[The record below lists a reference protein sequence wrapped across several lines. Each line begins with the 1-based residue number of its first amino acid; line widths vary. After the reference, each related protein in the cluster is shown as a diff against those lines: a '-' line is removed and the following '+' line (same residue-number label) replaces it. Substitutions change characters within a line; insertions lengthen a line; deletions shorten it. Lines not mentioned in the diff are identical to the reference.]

1 VFIIKTSGP
10 SYLKRS
16 LTLIN
21 RVLQLPDN
29 EAKNVL
35 LQVYNEFS
43 GRYED
48 IQAIFDKHFEL
59 IKQRS
64 MVSMQ

>member
-10 SYLKRS
+10 SCLKRS

>member
-1 VFIIKTSGP
+1 
-10 SYLKRS
+10 
-16 LTLIN
+16 
-21 RVLQLPDN
+21 VLQLPDN